1 MSDQESR
8 PAPDGGSGGL
18 GARLR
23 RVPRW
28 AWIAVVAVVVVVA
41 ATVTALVLT
50 SGPDSPG
57 AVTFGADGRSV
68 TAQPTVYC
76 DLMVTDCEN
85 EPTDVVTLPLPPG
98 AAVDVTVP
106 DTVLATPWQVAFT
119 YVDETGAQQSG
130 RSQVF
135 APNARGQ
142 FHLALPDPRWR
153 LQRVEVQQ
161 FGASEQ
167 VTAQGSLFSTRSTW
181 VLVDG

>member
-1 MSDQESR
+1 
-8 PAPDGGSGGL
+8 
-18 GARLR
+18 
-23 RVPRW
+23 V
-28 AWIAVVAVVVVVA
+28 WIAVVAIVVVVA
-41 ATVTALVLT
+41 ATVTALALT

-57 AVTFGADGRSV
+57 DVTFTANGQSA

-76 DLMVTDCEN
+76 DVMVTDCEN
-85 EPTDVVTLPLPPG
+85 EPTDVVALPLLPG
-98 AAVDVTVP
+98 AAVDLTVP
-106 DTVLATPWQVAFT
+106 DAVVTTPWQVAFT

-142 FHLALPDPRWR
+142 FQLALPDPRWR

-161 FGASEQ
+161 FGASQ
-167 VTAQGSLFSTRSTW
+167 TVTAQGSLFSTRSTW

>member
-28 AWIAVVAVVVVVA
+28 VWIAVVAVVVVVA

-57 AVTFGADGRSV
+57 DVTFGADGRSV
-68 TAQPTVYC
+68 TASPTVYC
-76 DLMVTDCEN
+76 DVMVTDCEN

-98 AAVDVTVP
+98 AAVDVTVT
-106 DTVLATPWQVAFT
+106 DAVLATPWQVAFT

-130 RSQVF
+130 RSQLF

>member
-1 MSDQESR
+1 MTASDQESR
-8 PAPDGGSGGL
+8 PASGGGL

-23 RVPRW
+23 SVPRW
-28 AWIAVVAVVVVVA
+28 VWIAVVAIVVVVA

-57 AVTFGADGRSV
+57 DVTFTANGQSV
-68 TAQPTVYC
+68 TARPTVYC
-76 DLMVTDCEN
+76 DVMVTDCEN
-85 EPTDVVTLPLPPG
+85 EPTDVVALPLPPG
-98 AAVDVTVP
+98 AAVDLTVP
-106 DTVLATPWQVAFT
+106 DAVVTTPWQVAFT

-135 APNARGQ
+135 APKARGRFQ
-142 FHLALPDPRWR
+142 LALPDPRWR

-161 FGASEQ
+161 FGASQ
-167 VTAQGSLFSTRSTW
+167 TVTAQGSLFSTRSTW